1 MTLLGKPHGPKDDNM
16 TQILLAW
23 AERDRDR
30 TEWSRSKTKQSRT
43 HSLTAWQ
50 KWHRSMETFV
60 SLSLSVY
67 KRVEPQR
74 NGNFPQ
80 ESYTDIFQ
88 KSQKGL
94 SYSSNDCQTVSHE
107 GTEPQK
113 IMDQWWERPHLTRTA
128 WGCISQGNQR
138 TDSENQPQ
146 RCPLIHSPLTE
157 KWQDVLFTSHASC
170 RTSDW
175 SRDTCLVSVMDV
187 SPVLVISNSRLP
199 VRGNEAMGFSL
210 LPLPIPH
217 WEPCRH
223 RSASKKRNWK
233 HPLTIKWCFFFF
245 KVCLLVDFD
254 LILVYCVHIIPPPA
268 TLPTASK

>member
-1 MTLLGKPHGPKDDNM
+1 
-16 TQILLAW
+16 
-23 AERDRDR
+23 
-30 TEWSRSKTKQSRT
+30 
-43 HSLTAWQ
+43 
-50 KWHRSMETFV
+50 
-60 SLSLSVY
+60 
-67 KRVEPQR
+67 
-74 NGNFPQ
+74 
-80 ESYTDIFQ
+80 
-88 KSQKGL
+88 
-94 SYSSNDCQTVSHE
+94 
-107 GTEPQK
+107 
-113 IMDQWWERPHLTRTA
+113 MDQWWERPHLTRTA

-170 RTSDW
+170 RTPDW

-233 HPLTIKWCFFFF
+233 HPLTIKWCFFFKSMF
-245 KVCLLVDFD
+245 IGWFWSHFGVLCSHYSSPRNSSPCLLSNSQSLFF
-254 LILVYCVHIIPPPA
+254 LLLLLH
-268 TLPTASK
+268 L